1 MGYIDNQAEA
11 AHAISKGNGFWDG
24 EIDVNFILAKIAL
37 GHSEFSELLEA
48 IRKQKGPDAILEEM
62 ADVYIR
68 LIDLYKGMSVN
79 GWLPADSSLG
89 AVIERKMAFNAT
101 RPKKHGN
108 LA

>member
-11 AHAISKGNGFWDG
+11 AHAISTGNGFWD
-24 EIDVNFILAKIAL
+24 EEVTAAFILAKLAL
-37 GHSEFSELLEA
+37 IHSEVTETLEA
-48 IRKQKGPDAILEEM
+48 IRKEKGPDAIIEEM

-68 LIDLYKGMSVN
+68 LIDLYQGMKMS

-89 AVIERKMAFNAT
+89 AIVEKKMAFNAT
-101 RPKKHGN
+101 RPRKHGN